1 MSSYI
6 SAEGDFNGKRQI
18 PDRNSVCNVKISLT
32 KMLENVSHNVQV
44 MSEKKKWNIID
55 KCEQFSWFVTL
66 FK

>member
-1 MSSYI
+1 MSSCV

-44 MSEKKKWNIID
+44 MSVESRRWKKK
-55 KCEQFSWFVTL
+55 EVEYSR
-66 FK
+66 

>member
-1 MSSYI
+1 MSSYV

-44 MSEKKKWNIID
+44 MSVE
-55 KCEQFSWFVTL
+55 SRR
-66 FK
+66 